1 VVRALP
7 FEINS
12 EWQAETGVLTLSGEL
27 DLATAPRVEEAV
39 QAMLGHDV
47 RNLTVDLGSL
57 SFMDSSGLR
66 LLIVLDARATSE
78 NWTLAL
84 TRPQESVRR
93 LLQVSGVEE
102 NLPFVEDRGS
112 A

>member
-1 VVRALP
+1 MP

-12 EWQAETGVLTLSGEL
+12 EWEAETGRLTLSGEL

-39 QAMLGHDV
+39 QVMLGRDV

-66 LLIVLDARATSE
+66 LLIVLDARASSE

-93 LLQVSGVEE
+93 LLQISGVER
-102 NLPFVEDRGS
+102 NLPFIEDGAS
-112 A
+112 E